1 MDYDKIQPV
10 LELYRAVQMEGSLTG
25 IPHIILRTT
34 GCTHRC
40 WFGEGGW
47 CDSFT
52 TSIHP
57 EKGKY
62 SINDIHRFIN
72 ENCDITHLMITGGSP
87 TMHPELVNEIVNI
100 FKLTHNYQ
108 NGSGNGIVTIETE
121 GSHFIETYFPIDLVS
136 ISPKFS
142 NSIPKLGI
150 EKPLGGLVDE
160 KFIKQHNKFRLNK
173 EAIFKMT
180 EYHSNY
186 QIKPVVNPVKQPEI
200 WKEVIE
206 FCKEQEIPKNK
217 IWIMP
222 PGDSREEI
230 LRSMGDVI
238 TFCTENGYNY
248 SGRDHILAFGS
259 ERYK

>member
-1 MDYDKIQPV
+1 MDYNKIQPV

-40 WFGEGGW
+40 WFGDGGW

-62 SINDIHRFIN
+62 SLNNIRLFFE
-72 ENCDITHLMITGGSP
+72 ENKDITHLMITGGSP
-87 TMHPELVNEIVNI
+87 TMHPELVNELVTM
-100 FKLTHNYQ
+100 FKTVHLFDITGQ
-108 NGSGNGIVTIETE
+108 GIITIETE
-121 GSHFIETYFPIDLVS
+121 GSHFVPTDYLIDLVS

-186 QIKPVVNPVKQPEI
+186 QIKPVVNPIKQPEI
-200 WKEVIE
+200 WKEIIE
-206 FCKEQEIPKNK
+206 FCEEQQIPQNK

-222 PGDSREEI
+222 PGDTKEEI
-230 LRSMGDVI
+230 IKSMGDVI

-248 SGRDHILAFGS
+248 SGRDHIIAFGS